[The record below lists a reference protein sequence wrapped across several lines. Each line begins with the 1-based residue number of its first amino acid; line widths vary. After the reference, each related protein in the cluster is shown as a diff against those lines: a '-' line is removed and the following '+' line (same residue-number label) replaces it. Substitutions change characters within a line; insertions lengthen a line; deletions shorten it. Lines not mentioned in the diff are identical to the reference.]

1 MKMKKLSC
9 FLIPLM
15 LLPAAFAASTRQDVG
30 FVTKVYQDL
39 LHRNPSPA
47 EQVMII
53 AVLNAKNGGELVPA
67 VITAS
72 TEFKSDEIRGY
83 YSKFLGRD
91 ASNQDIS
98 AIIGVL
104 FNGGSNDTLKGVILS
119 SEEYFRHG
127 ETNANFLARLYLD
140 VLNRPIDNNA
150 LATFEAALRNG
161 ASRSDVV
168 RVVLASDEA
177 HIAVIRSYYQR
188 LLRRDPSQGELADFL
203 PIFRA
208 GGQDVILIGLLCN
221 SNEYFNH

>member
-1 MKMKKLSC
+1 MKKLSC

-47 EQVMII
+47 EEVMII

-83 YSKFLGRD
+83 YGKFLGRD
-91 ASNQDIS
+91 ASNQDIN

-119 SEEYFRHG
+119 SDEYFRHAG
-127 ETNANFLARLYLD
+127 DSNPNFLARLYMD

-150 LATFEAALRNG
+150 ELTFETARNG
-161 ASRSDVV
+161 ASRSDIV

-177 HIAVIRSYYQR
+177 HIAVIRGYYQR
-188 LLRRDPSQGELADFL
+188 LLRRDPTQAEIADFL
-203 PIFRA
+203 PVLRA